1 MSYMDHSGRRNKK
14 GLFVFLMC
22 ALVFAAGAAVMLLW
36 NALIPNIF
44 GVNSIT
50 YWQALGLL
58 ILARLLTGGF
68 HFGKRHGGGG
78 PPFARPGFRE
88 KWTNMSDEERQKMK
102 AMWRERCGKRDTNS
116 NEK

>member
-1 MSYMDHSGRRNKK
+1 MDHNLRRNKK
-14 GLFVFLMC
+14 GLFVLFMI
-22 ALVFAAGAAVMLLW
+22 AMVFAAGAAVMLLW
-36 NALIPNIF
+36 NALIPDIF

-68 HFGKRHGGGG
+68 QFGKRHGRGG

-88 KWTNMSDEERQKMK
+88 KWMNMSDEERQKMK
-102 AMWRERCGKRDTNS
+102 AMWKERCGNRGMNS
-116 NEK
+116 